1 MLILGI
7 CMGRKAKS
15 RRVTM
20 QKRKRMSA
28 VKGKF
33 REQKKERA
41 AKAKKIALSGAAKK
55 ERRKVYKKVRPKVDR
70 STKKSFLKKMREK
83 AKTWG
88 LIDE

>member
-1 MLILGI
+1 
-7 CMGRKAKS
+7 MGRKAKS